1 MHSARKAAVS
11 TIGVST
17 VSVTFSSHS
26 SGKPFEVPID
36 EIVGVKEY
44 EEGGSLVQNGPGMYY
59 IVRESVIEVMRLV
72 VAAHDQLLDQSSK
85 DAKGR
90 TNPGAPS

>member
-1 MHSARKAAVS
+1 MRSARQATLLA
-11 TIGVST
+11 IGASI

-26 SGKPFEVPID
+26 SGKPFEVPIE

-59 IVRESVIEVMRLV
+59 IVQESVIEVMRLV
-72 VAAHDQLLDQSSK
+72 VAALDQSLDQSLK
-85 DAKGR
+85 DAKDR
-90 TNPGAPS
+90 ADPDAPS